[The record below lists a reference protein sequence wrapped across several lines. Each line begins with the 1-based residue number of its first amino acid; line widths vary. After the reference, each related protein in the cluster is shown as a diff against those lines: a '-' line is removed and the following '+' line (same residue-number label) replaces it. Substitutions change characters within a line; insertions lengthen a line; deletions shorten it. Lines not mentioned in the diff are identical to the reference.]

1 MTMKFNKA
9 YIEDQ
14 FRGFEIAKDNGNN
27 VVAVRVKKNDEVIA
41 VWKVLDSRLLDSVV
55 EQAINIAITHQIV
68 HENTV

>member
-1 MTMKFNKA
+1 MKFNKA

-27 VVAVRVKKNDEVIA
+27 VVAMRVKKGDQIIA
-41 VWKVLDSRLLDSVV
+41 VWKIRDSRLLDSVV
-55 EQAINIAITHQIV
+55 EQAIQTAITHQIV